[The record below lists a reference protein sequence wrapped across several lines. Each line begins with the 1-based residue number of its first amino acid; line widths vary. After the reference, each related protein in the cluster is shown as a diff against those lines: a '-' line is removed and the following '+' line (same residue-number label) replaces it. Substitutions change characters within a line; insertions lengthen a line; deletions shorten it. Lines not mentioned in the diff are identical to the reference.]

1 MSCNNLNCVPHCL
14 FLRLANFYLY
24 PAEKYHYLSQSG
36 CFSDPTL
43 DDQRDYLN
51 VIVSNTKFAFVTSDL
66 WNWSIFYFSKLSYY
80 YRDLVFLFIFSQPS
94 FNILFLTESGSMG
107 LGIFY
112 DLEGCQFKSH
122 RALGQAFVH
131 NLVSRVPATI
141 GLKQENT
148 KWLTSGESGCPF
160 SKCSRYAMGVF
171 PLNFFKTCVSIS
183 ECNESDR
190 IVKRADQWCSFST
203 CKYSTAW

>member
-66 WNWSIFYFSKLSYY
+66 
-80 YRDLVFLFIFSQPS
+80 
-94 FNILFLTESGSMG
+94 
-107 LGIFY
+107 
-112 DLEGCQFKSH
+112 
-122 RALGQAFVH
+122 
-131 NLVSRVPATI
+131 
-141 GLKQENT
+141 
-148 KWLTSGESGCPF
+148 
-160 SKCSRYAMGVF
+160 
-171 PLNFFKTCVSIS
+171 
-183 ECNESDR
+183 
-190 IVKRADQWCSFST
+190 
-203 CKYSTAW
+203 